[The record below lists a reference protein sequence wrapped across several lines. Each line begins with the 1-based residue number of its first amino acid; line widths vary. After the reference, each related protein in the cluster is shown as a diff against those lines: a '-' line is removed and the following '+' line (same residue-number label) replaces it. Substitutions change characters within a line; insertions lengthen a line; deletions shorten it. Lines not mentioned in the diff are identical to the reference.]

1 MERPIWFAI
10 IAMVFAGVTAVIAKA
25 GMRNVS
31 GDVALLVR
39 TSLIF
44 LLVWG
49 NSIAFRQLKELA
61 LLTTRDVFFLCL
73 SGATTFLSWLF
84 YYRAVKEGS
93 VSVVATID
101 KASIVV
107 TLALSFLILREPF
120 TWRVALGA
128 LLILCGLLVLI
139 WK

>member
-1 MERPIWFAI
+1 MERPIWFALI
-10 IAMVFAGVTAVIAKA
+10 SMVFAGVTAVIAKA

-49 NSIAFRQLKELA
+49 NSIAFRQMKELA
-61 LLTTRDVFFLCL
+61 LLTSRDVLFLCL
-73 SGATTFLSWLF
+73 SGATTFFSWLF
-84 YYRAVKEGS
+84 YYRAMKEGS
-93 VSVVATID
+93 VAVVSVID
-101 KASIVV
+101 KGSIVV
-107 TLALSFLILREPF
+107 TLVLCFLFLKEPF
-120 TWRVALGA
+120 TWRIALGST
-128 LLILCGLLVLI
+128 LILCGLLVLV

>member
-1 MERPIWFAI
+1 MDRAIWYALI
-10 IAMVFAGVTAVIAKA
+10 SMVFAGVTAVIVKA

-39 TSLIF
+39 TSFIF

-49 NSIAFRQLKELA
+49 NSLAFRQMKQLA
-61 LLTTRDVFFLCL
+61 LLTSRDALLLCV
-73 SGATTFLSWLF
+73 SGVTTFLSWLF
-84 YYRAVKEGS
+84 YYRAMKEGS
-93 VSVVATID
+93 VSVVASID

-107 TLALSFLILREPF
+107 TLLLSFLILREPF
-120 TWRVALGA
+120 TWRVAIGA
-128 LLILCGLLVLI
+128 SLILAGLVVLV

>member
-1 MERPIWFAI
+1 MERPIAFALVS
-10 IAMVFAGVTAVIAKA
+10 MVFAGVTAVIAKA

-31 GDVALLVR
+31 GDTALVVR

-49 NSIAFRQLKELA
+49 NAFAFRQVKDMA
-61 LLTTRDVFFLCL
+61 LLTSRDVLFLCL

-84 YYRAVKEGS
+84 YYRAMKEGS
-93 VSVVATID
+93 VAVVASID
-101 KASIVV
+101 KGSILV
-107 TLALSFLILREPF
+107 TLVLSFLILREPL
-120 TWRVALGA
+120 TWRLALGA
-128 LLILCGLLVLI
+128 TLILCGLLVLV

>member
-1 MERPIWFAI
+1 MDRSIVYALI
-10 IAMVFAGVTAVIAKA
+10 SMVFAGVTAVLAKA

-49 NSIAFRQLKELA
+49 NAFAFRQLKETA
-61 LLTTRDVFFLCL
+61 LLTSRDVLYLCL
-73 SGATTFLSWLF
+73 SGATTFFSWLF
-84 YYRAVKEGS
+84 YHRAMKLGH
-93 VSVVATID
+93 VSMVTSID
-101 KASIVV
+101 KASIIV
-107 TLALSFLILREPF
+107 TLVLSFLVLREPF
-120 TWRVALGA
+120 TWRIALGSA
-128 LLILCGLLVLI
+128 LILCGLIVLV